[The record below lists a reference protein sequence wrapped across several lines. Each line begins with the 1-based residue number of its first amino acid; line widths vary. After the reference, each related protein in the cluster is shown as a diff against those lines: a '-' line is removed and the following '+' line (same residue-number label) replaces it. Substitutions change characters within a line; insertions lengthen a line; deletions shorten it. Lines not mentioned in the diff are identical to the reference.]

1 MDTKCALTFWL
12 LETAFKRKYFRV
24 ADMECVMWGV
34 WWGVGSGINGR
45 TPPDTARPVRPAL
58 AVGHLS
64 NKMCR
69 REAEQKLCH
78 FAVNAARV
86 SEGAEFRVYD
96 QILDKMDTFK
106 YPGQMLSFD
115 EIYWTAVV
123 RNLHRAQS
131 KLGMFS
137 YLLGWDGGWY
147 QDLWE
152 VLCGGGPFFPYFRI
166 RFMGHVDPHYVG
178 VGEPA

>member
-1 MDTKCALTFWL
+1 
-12 LETAFKRKYFRV
+12 
-24 ADMECVMWGV
+24 
-34 WWGVGSGINGR
+34 
-45 TPPDTARPVRPAL
+45 
-58 AVGHLS
+58 
-64 NKMCR
+64 MCR

-115 EIYWTAVV
+115 EIYWTVVV

-137 YLLGWDGGWY
+137 YLLGWEGGDISTSERFYVVVVHFFLISGSDSWVM
-147 QDLWE
+147 LTHIMWE
-152 VLCGGGPFFPYFRI
+152 LGSLHNQVARKISGQIPW
-166 RFMGHVDPHYVG
+166 
-178 VGEPA
+178 